1 MIKVPKYAIPAIFI
15 AVVVSVGLMLLSTT
29 LYRQYTNRV
38 TYPAYM
44 ESLQLEPGDIG
55 AEPTADTPL
64 ATSIAEFEAMDTTLF
79 YTIGRLRDT
88 PYVIDGKNYY
98 ELELENEESV
108 LVRVDWDSTELLES
122 PMRRMP
128 VGRWVPLTEE
138 QIAQVDCPY
147 LDVEDHYL
155 DMKGDFDKV
164 MTEGEYFVS
173 RPLYG
178 YFEKGTVILMLV
190 LYIVLCIVFRKRSI
204 EKQRRNTQR

>member
-1 MIKVPKYAIPAIFI
+1 MIKVPKYAFPAIFI

-64 ATSIAEFEAMDTTLF
+64 ASSIAEFEAMDTALF

-128 VGRWVPLTEE
+128 VGKWVPLTQE
-138 QIAQVDCPY
+138 QIDQVDCIY
-147 LDVEDHYL
+147 LDVEDHYV
-155 DMKGDFDKV
+155 DMMGDFDKV
-164 MTEGEYFVS
+164 MTAGEYCVS
-173 RPLYG
+173 HPVYQ
-178 YFEKGTVILMLV
+178 YFSRGTIILMVV

-204 EKQRRNTQR
+204 DKQRRNA

>member
-64 ATSIAEFEAMDTTLF
+64 ATSIAEFETMDGTF

-204 EKQRRNTQR
+204 EKQRRNAQR

>member
-1 MIKVPKYAIPAIFI
+1 MIKVPKYAFPAIFI

-64 ATSIAEFEAMDTTLF
+64 ASSIADFETMDTF

-155 DMKGDFDKV
+155 DVKGDFDKV

-204 EKQRRNTQR
+204 EKQRRNAQR